1 MEMDTETRKRRI
13 YRVTFA
19 GFAVNCLL
27 AAGKLAAGLLGR
39 SGAMVADAVHSFS
52 DLATDVVV
60 VAFARVSAKPKDEGH
75 DYGHGK
81 FETLAAILVG
91 LALVAVG
98 GGILA
103 EGVQAIRRVV
113 HGGELARPGGIAL
126 AAAAVSIV
134 VKEWLYRYTVR
145 AGRTLRSPSVVA
157 NAWHHRSDALSS
169 LGTLAGIGCAYF
181 LGPAWRIADPIA
193 ALLVAVFIFKIA
205 FDQIRAGLDE
215 LLERSLPAD
224 MEQEILRIVTADRHG
239 GSGRAPAAQPQDP
252 ADRRRHR
259 RRGAYP
265 GRRGDERAARPCA
278 DGRHRAAAARA
289 FRRGDDDR
297 HPCRGCE
304 GLTGGR
310 FTGGSGR
317 FAVRPAAAR
326 TAAERS
332 WHGLCTACAMRT
344 RTYGCRIGGP
354 EIWNFGEKYISCN
367 RKDLGMGR
375 RSEFPH
381 PVSEKDFLT

>member
-205 FDQIRAGLDE
+205 FDQIRAGPDE

-224 MEQEILRIVTADRHG
+224 MEQEILRIVTAD
-239 GSGRAPAAQPQDP
+239 P
-252 ADRRRHR
+252 
-259 RRGAYP
+259 
-265 GRRGDERAARPCA
+265 
-278 DGRHRAAAARA
+278 
-289 FRRGDDDR
+289 
-297 HPCRGCE
+297 
-304 GLTGGR
+304 
-310 FTGGSGR
+310 
-317 FAVRPAAAR
+317 AVRQP
-326 TAAERS
+326 
-332 WHGLCTACAMRT
+332 HNLRT
-344 RTYGCRIGGP
+344 RRIGAAIAVEVHIRVDG
-354 EIWNFGEKYISCN
+354 EMSVRRAHALTVDIERRLRARFGAETMIAIHVEDAK
-367 RKDLGMGR
+367 G
-375 RSEFPH
+375 
-381 PVSEKDFLT
+381 